1 MVLGQVE
8 HGAARLSTYSSE
20 EPSISGQEPSQFLQS
35 IFLNAQ
41 QKILQLR
48 QTVGSYLKDTS
59 NGEVPK
65 G

>member
-8 HGAARLSTYSSE
+8 HGAARLSTCSSE
-20 EPSISGQEPSQFLQS
+20 EPSISGQEPSVLQS

-48 QTVGSYLKDTS
+48 QTVDSYLKDTS